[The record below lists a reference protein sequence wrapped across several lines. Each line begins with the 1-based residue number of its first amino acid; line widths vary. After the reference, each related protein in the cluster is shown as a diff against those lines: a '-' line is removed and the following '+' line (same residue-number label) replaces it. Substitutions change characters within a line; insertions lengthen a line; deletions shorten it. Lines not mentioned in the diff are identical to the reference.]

1 MKNYLVDENGY
12 YGEFGGAFVPEIL
25 HRCVDELRQS
35 YPTVAKYGLKAVML
49 ITPETSEE
57 RIREIDANTDG
68 FISFR
73 TACEWSSGAIVGSRF
88 VTLLDEHEGNAEE
101 AVLALKHDLGLS

>member
-1 MKNYLVDENGY
+1 M
-12 YGEFGGAFVPEIL
+12 EIL
-25 HRCVDELRQS
+25 YNFIVDNCRQYDNIFSQYILVVASVTARIGDRLGLRN
-35 YPTVAKYGLKAVML
+35 PRMT
-49 ITPETSEE
+49 
-57 RIREIDANTDG
+57 G
-68 FISFR
+68 FGISNRDTFR